1 MNKKVIALTVGLLLC
16 SAPTFSIAQ
25 QAFKTPDDA
34 ARALAAAA
42 KSNDVKALLTVLG
55 PGAND
60 IVSSGDAVADARTR
74 AEFVAAYEA
83 NHRISMDGDS
93 KAMVIIGP
101 EDFPLPIPLAR
112 TDGAWRF
119 DSAGAREEIL
129 ARRIGKNEMDA
140 IQASQAYVD
149 AQQEYA
155 DRDRGGARAY
165 AQRIV
170 SRPGHRD
177 GLYWPTKQGEDESP
191 LGELFAQA
199 AKQGYQAGDTPQ
211 PYVGYRFRILTRQ
224 GSAAPGGAIDYVVGG
239 KMIGGFGLVAYPAEY
254 GSSGVMTFI
263 VNHKGTVFQKDLGPQ
278 TAALA
283 AKITSFNPDQS
294 WERVS
299 DEPRK

>member
-1 MNKKVIALTVGLLLC
+1 MNNKVIALTVSLLLC
-16 SAPTFSIAQ
+16 LAPTVSVAQ

-83 NHRISMDGDS
+83 NHRIAMDGDS
-93 KAMVIIGP
+93 KAMLIIGP

-112 TDGAWRF
+112 ADGTWRF
-119 DSAGAREEIL
+119 DAAGARQEIL
-129 ARRIGKNEMDA
+129 ARRIGNNELNA
-140 IQASQAYVD
+140 IQASRAYVD
-149 AQQEYA
+149 AQKEYA
-155 DRDRGGARAY
+155 ETSRTGVY

-170 SRPGHRD
+170 SRPGTKD
-177 GLYWPTKQGEDESP
+177 GLYWPTKQGEGESP
-191 LGELFAQA
+191 LGQFFAEA
-199 AKQGYQAGDTPQ
+199 STQGYRIGSTPA
-211 PYVGYRFRILTRQ
+211 PYGGYYFRILTRQ

-239 KMIGGFGLVAYPAEY
+239 KMIGGFALVAYPAEY
-254 GSSGVMTFI
+254 GNSGVMTFI
-263 VNHKGTVFQKDLGPQ
+263 VNHAGDVFQKDLGPQ

-283 AKITSFNPDQS
+283 AKITSFNPDRS
-294 WERVS
+294 WEPVS
-299 DEPRK
+299 EDARK